1 MFQTGPNIQV
11 SPAAMQSIGLVK
23 LDAIFEEMI
32 KQTWEEA
39 KVEDTPE
46 EQLRKL
52 NEKNYNTRVQNH
64 IKTAISMACYL
75 YSRYSCPIV
84 SEALTL

>member
-1 MFQTGPNIQV
+1 
-11 SPAAMQSIGLVK
+11 MQSIGLVK

-46 EQLRKL
+46 E
-52 NEKNYNTRVQNH
+52 
-64 IKTAISMACYL
+64 
-75 YSRYSCPIV
+75 
-84 SEALTL
+84 